1 MHVLIYR
8 FIHVRMQEK
17 IQEKKFER
25 MVSFTRQHDKWRKIY
40 IFLSFGFVF
49 VFSVR
54 AFKIYDRFIDKNLT
68 DLTYLKWFINSPF
81 SVS

>member
-1 MHVLIYR
+1 MHVLSYQ
-8 FIHVRMQEK
+8 FIDVRMQEK

-25 MVSFTRQHDKWRKIY
+25 MVPSPDNMKSEKKIT
-40 IFLSFGFVF
+40 IFLSFCFVL

-68 DLTYLKWFINSPF
+68 DSTHLK
-81 SVS
+81 

>member
-1 MHVLIYR
+1 MHVFIYQ
-8 FIHVRMQEK
+8 FIDVRMQEK

-25 MVSFTRQHDKWRKIY
+25 MISFTRQHDKWKKIT
-40 IFLSFGFVF
+40 IFLSFCFVL

-68 DLTYLKWFINSPF
+68 DSAHLKWFINSPF

>member
-1 MHVLIYR
+1 MHVFIYQ
-8 FIHVRMQEK
+8 FIDVRMQEK

-25 MVSFTRQHDKWRKIY
+25 MISFTGQHDKWKKIT
-40 IFLSFGFVF
+40 IFLSFRFVL

>member
-1 MHVLIYR
+1 MHVFIYQ
-8 FIHVRMQEK
+8 FIDVRMQEK

-25 MVSFTRQHDKWRKIY
+25 MISFTRQHDKWKKIT
-40 IFLSFGFVF
+40 IFLSFCFVL